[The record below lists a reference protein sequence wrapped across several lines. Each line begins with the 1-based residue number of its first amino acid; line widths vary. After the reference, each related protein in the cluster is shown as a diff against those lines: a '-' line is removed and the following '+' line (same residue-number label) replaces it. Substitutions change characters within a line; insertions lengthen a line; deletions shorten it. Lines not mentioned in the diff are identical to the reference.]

1 MGKRSIIIKKRRF
14 VVLLLGILILAGS
27 AFNMEADAASVLC
40 ARGKNVNDQIENV
53 TVSHQKR
60 DYNGS
65 SENWQVNNYQYMFI
79 SVKGTI
85 DNQNGKIREG
95 DYFTV
100 ELDKK
105 LRPNGITDQRIVQ
118 AVLPTIVDESKADE
132 PVVAVP
138 QYIQSR
144 KEIRYV
150 FTDYVEKTKTVD
162 FSMTLADYPDADQA
176 KDNGRYTFRSTYA
189 GTPHEY
195 TYDIVWDQDLPGADQ
210 ITGKDVRQSAMITNV
225 YMNKDQTQMVYT
237 HKAVARFYNLENSD
251 GIVINYSGTEPYGND
266 TRIKIYGLTP
276 DQFVNSY
283 SFDTSKLTDVT
294 SRFKSEVK
302 DGKITFTAAAGDV
315 GYSEFYVELENG
327 FSFDKNINS
336 TISFSIA
343 NGKSA
348 GTTTNIAKETLQATA
363 AALQNEEEIPCR
375 EVRNIEVTKRD
386 SADKQKTLAGAEF
399 DLYEIRNGKETKVN
413 EKSLVTNSEGKLILE
428 SLDLNGHYELRETKA
443 PAGYVLSKKATEIDV
458 KKLDKGEALIKMD
471 VYNDGKKD
479 VPPGKSTTSTT
490 NITSPKTGDKAHMGL
505 YAGVFLL
512 SILLVSVI
520 AMKRRTF
527 RNNK

>member
-1 MGKRSIIIKKRRF
+1 M
-14 VVLLLGILILAGS
+14 
-27 AFNMEADAASVLC
+27 
-40 ARGKNVNDQIENV
+40 
-53 TVSHQKR
+53 
-60 DYNGS
+60 
-65 SENWQVNNYQYMFI
+65 
-79 SVKGTI
+79 
-85 DNQNGKIREG
+85 
-95 DYFTV
+95 
-100 ELDKK
+100 
-105 LRPNGITDQRIVQ
+105 
-118 AVLPTIVDESKADE
+118 
-132 PVVAVP
+132 VAVP

-150 FTDYVEKTKTVD
+150 FTDCVEKTKTVD

-195 TYDIVWDQDLPGADQ
+195 TYDLVWDQDLPGADQ

-386 SADKQKTLAGAEF
+386 KGSGRICAQQEGHRDRCEKT
-399 DLYEIRNGKETKVN
+399 
-413 EKSLVTNSEGKLILE
+413 
-428 SLDLNGHYELRETKA
+428 
-443 PAGYVLSKKATEIDV
+443 
-458 KKLDKGEALIKMD
+458 
-471 VYNDGKKD
+471 
-479 VPPGKSTTSTT
+479 
-490 NITSPKTGDKAHMGL
+490 
-505 YAGVFLL
+505 
-512 SILLVSVI
+512 
-520 AMKRRTF
+520 
-527 RNNK
+527 